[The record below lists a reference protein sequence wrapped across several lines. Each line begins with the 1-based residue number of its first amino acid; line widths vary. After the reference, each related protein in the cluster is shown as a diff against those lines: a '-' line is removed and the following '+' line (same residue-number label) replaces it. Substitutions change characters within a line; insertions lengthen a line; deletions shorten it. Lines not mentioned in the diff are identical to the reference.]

1 MIYFIGFNLEGFH
14 TPTIQVLYDMKQ
26 LGFCHG
32 VVDNL
37 HCDRRIYV
45 VGFML

>member
-26 LGFCHG
+26 LGFWHG
-32 VVDNL
+32 VVDNY
-37 HCDRRIYV
+37 IV
-45 VGFML
+45 IEGFML